1 MAFCLRSHHKDRDID
16 GREALWRQ
24 QDGRPMQ
31 TYRIEETS
39 TGWAMF
45 QSRRTRPTIE
55 AGTKEEL
62 LKKAAHL
69 LAGKQASIRIENS
82 NGKFQELRF

>member
-1 MAFCLRSHHKDRDID
+1 
-16 GREALWRQ
+16 
-24 QDGRPMQ
+24 MQ
-31 TYRIEETS
+31 TYRIEETN

-45 QSRRTRPTIE
+45 QSRRTCPAIE

-69 LAGKQASIRIENS
+69 IAVKQASIRIENS
-82 NGKFQELRF
+82 NGTFQELRFKGENAFTRNLNAAPVNQP